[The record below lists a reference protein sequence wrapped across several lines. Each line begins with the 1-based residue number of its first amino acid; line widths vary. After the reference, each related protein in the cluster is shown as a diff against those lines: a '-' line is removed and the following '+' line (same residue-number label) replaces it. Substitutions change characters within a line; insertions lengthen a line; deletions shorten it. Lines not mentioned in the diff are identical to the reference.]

1 MGLEFR
7 QHVSMFWT
15 KCRAMHSKD
24 KLKVYVCI
32 SLLDIRV
39 QSLQLLDSHASNV
52 ALFFYKTDTGVG

>member
-1 MGLEFR
+1 
-7 QHVSMFWT
+7 
-15 KCRAMHSKD
+15 MHSKD